1 MRVII
6 LSWEYPPRIIGRLAE
21 YVNALAIQL
30 VKNKVE
36 THVVTYHDFMTGAV
50 REDEGINVVRVS
62 NPVRTHI
69 GVLTWVLTLNQE
81 IERAASNV
89 FYQSGKQVDLID
101 VYDWHFIP
109 AAVTLK
115 NALGIPFVY
124 SVDSLEDH
132 RSPDANTQFNMAIRS
147 IEWLGFYEA
156 KKITAKSNWMRNE
169 ITRIY
174 KVPEMKIS
182 VISPESESWVSEVL
196 DVYRSAAGQ
205 EASNVQ

>member
-6 LSWEYPPRIIGRLAE
+6 FTWEYPPRIVGQLAE
-21 YVNALAIQL
+21 YTNSLATQL
-30 VKNKVE
+30 VKNKVD
-36 THVVTYHDFMTGAV
+36 TYIVTYHPYLTGVTEEPNGAKTT
-50 REDEGINVVRVS
+50 RVA

-81 IERAASNV
+81 VERAAANV
-89 FYQSGKQVDLID
+89 YYGANKQIDLID

-132 RSPDANTQFNMAIRS
+132 RSHGADAPFNMAIKS

-156 KKITAKSNWMRNE
+156 EKITAKSEWMRDE

-174 KVPEMKIS
+174 KTPTDKIK
-182 VISPESESWVSEVL
+182 VL
-196 DVYRSAAGQ
+196 KPSNSTWINDVLETY
-205 EASNVQ
+205 NVGGGGAKNP